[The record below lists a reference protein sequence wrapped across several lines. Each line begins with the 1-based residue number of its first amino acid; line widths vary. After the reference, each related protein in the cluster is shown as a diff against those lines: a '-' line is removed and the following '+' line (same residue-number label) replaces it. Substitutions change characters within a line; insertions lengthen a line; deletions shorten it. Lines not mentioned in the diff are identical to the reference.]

1 MAFTG
6 FLHAEEINMAI
17 SQAAG
22 QFSATIPA
30 GTSVAILGV
39 SSDTPDMSDF
49 LLDELSMQLV
59 RMKKLTVVNRAN
71 LDIIKREMNFQLSGE
86 VSDETIQS
94 IGAKVGAKIIIHG
107 TLRRV
112 GLNYILTLQA
122 LDVSTAAIRDMY
134 RETIDEDNSV
144 RVLLAQGER
153 QGKKIVLS
161 GNDDYTG
168 SERLAI
174 GFQNLLFGLG
184 SYRTGHIGDGLVVTA
199 LEGLSVL
206 FIAMASSYDGYED
219 EGSDM
224 NMLYSYLGIW
234 SLLGGATYGFLR
246 PLAYHKTIA
255 IAANG
260 TPDGLRIGLVSAK
273 KGIAPGVASKLSF

>member
-1 MAFTG
+1 
-6 FLHAEEINMAI
+6 
-17 SQAAG
+17 
-22 QFSATIPA
+22 
-30 GTSVAILGV
+30 
-39 SSDTPDMSDF
+39 MSDF
-49 LLDELSMQLV
+49 LLDELSMQFV
-59 RMKKLTVVNRAN
+59 RMKKLTVLNRAN

-112 GLNYILTLQA
+112 GLNYILTLRTP
-122 LDVSTAAIRDMY
+122 DVSTAAIRDMY
-134 RETIDEDNSV
+134 RETIDEDSSV
-144 RVLLAQGER
+144 KVLLGQGER

-161 GNDDYTG
+161 GNDDYTS
-168 SERLAI
+168 SERLAT

-206 FIAMASSYDGYED
+206 FIAMASSYDV

-224 NMLYSYLGIW
+224 NMLYSYLGI
-234 SLLGGATYGFLR
+234 SSFLGAVTYGFLR
-246 PLAYHKTIA
+246 PLTYYKTVA

-260 TPDGLRIGLVSAK
+260 TPDGLHIGLVAAK
-273 KGIAPGVASKLSF
+273 KGVAPGVAYKLSF